1 MNAATR
7 QNTED
12 LRVQQIQPLPT
23 PREINAELPLP
34 DKAAELVAKS
44 RKETQDVLRGDD
56 DRLLVVVGPCS
67 AHDPEAVLDY
77 ARRLSAASERLADD
91 LLIVMRVYFE
101 KPRTTTGWKGLI
113 NDPALDGS
121 YDIPRGLRLARRV
134 LLDVLDAGVPA
145 GCEYLETT
153 TPQYIADTVTYGA
166 IGARTVESQVHRQL
180 ASGISMPIGLK
191 NGSDGDVQVAVDAC
205 VAASAAQTFLGVDA
219 DGRAAVVMTAGN
231 PDGHVI
237 LRGGR
242 KDPNYDAESVS
253 STVARLEKAGLP
265 QRVVIDASHGNSRKD
280 HVRQAEVAR
289 EVGGQIAAG
298 SRDIVGVM
306 LESFIVEGNQ
316 KPAPSGLTYGQS
328 VTDAC
333 MSWEVTDALLD
344 DLAGS
349 VRARRTA

>member
-1 MNAATR
+1 MTR

-12 LRVQQIQPLPT
+12 LRVQKFQPLPT
-23 PREINAELPLP
+23 PREIHQELPLP
-34 DKAAELVAKS
+34 DRAAELVARS
-44 RKETQDVLRGDD
+44 RAATQDVLRGAD

-77 ARRLSAASERLADD
+77 ARRLSAASERLSDD

-113 NDPALDGS
+113 NDPDLDGT

-180 ASGISMPIGLK
+180 ASGLSMPIGLK

-205 VAASAAQTFLGVDA
+205 VAASAPQTFLGVDA
-219 DGRAAVVMTAGN
+219 DGRGAVVMTAGN

-242 KDPNYDAESVS
+242 KSPNYDARSVA
-253 STVARLEKAGLP
+253 STVALLEKAGLP
-265 QRVVIDASHGNSRKD
+265 KRVVIDASHGNSRKD
-280 HVRQAEVAR
+280 YVRQAEVAR
-289 EVGGQIAAG
+289 EICEQVAGG
-298 SRDIVGVM
+298 SREIVGLM

-333 MSWEVTDALLD
+333 MSWEATETLLD
-344 DLAGS
+344 DLAAS

>member
-1 MNAATR
+1 MNAALR

-12 LRVQQIQPLPT
+12 LRVRQMQPLPS
-23 PREINAELPLP
+23 PREIHRELPLP
-34 DKAAELVAKS
+34 DQAADLVAKS
-44 RKETQDVLRGDD
+44 RKETQDILRGDD

-77 ARRLSAASERLADD
+77 ARRLAASSERLSDD
-91 LLIVMRVYFE
+91 LMIVMRVYFE

-113 NDPALDGS
+113 NDPDLDGS

-180 ASGISMPIGLK
+180 ASGTSMPIGLK

-242 KDPNYDAESVS
+242 NVPNYDAASVS
-253 STVARLEKAGLP
+253 ATVALLEKAGLP
-265 QRVVIDASHGNSRKD
+265 ERVVIDASHGNSRKD

-289 EVGGQIAAG
+289 EVGEQIAAG
-298 SRDIVGVM
+298 SREIVGVM

-316 KPAPSGLTYGQS
+316 KPGPSGLTYGQS

-333 MSWEVTDALLD
+333 MSWEATDVLLD
-344 DLAGS
+344 DLAAS
-349 VRARRTA
+349 VRARRAV

>member
-12 LRVQQIQPLPT
+12 LRVRQMQPLPS
-23 PREINAELPLP
+23 PREIHAELPLP
-34 DKAAELVAKS
+34 DAAAELVASS
-44 RKETQDVLRGDD
+44 RQQSQDILRGDD

-77 ARRLSAASERLADD
+77 ARRLSAAAATLSDD

-113 NDPALDGS
+113 NDPDLDGS

-134 LLDVLDAGVPA
+134 LLDVLATGVPT

-180 ASGISMPIGLK
+180 ASGLSMPIGLK

-219 DGRAAVVMTAGN
+219 DGRAAVVVTAGN

-242 KDPNYDAESVS
+242 AAPNYDAESVAA
-253 STVARLEKAGLP
+253 TAALLEKAGLP
-265 QRVVIDASHGNSRKD
+265 RRVVIDASHGNSRKD
-280 HVRQAEVAR
+280 HRRQAEVAR
-289 EVGGQIAAG
+289 EVGAQVAGG

-316 KPAPSGLTYGQS
+316 KPAASGLTYGQS

-333 MSWEVTDALLD
+333 MSWEDTDALLT
-344 DLAGS
+344 DLAAS
-349 VRARRTA
+349 VRARRSA